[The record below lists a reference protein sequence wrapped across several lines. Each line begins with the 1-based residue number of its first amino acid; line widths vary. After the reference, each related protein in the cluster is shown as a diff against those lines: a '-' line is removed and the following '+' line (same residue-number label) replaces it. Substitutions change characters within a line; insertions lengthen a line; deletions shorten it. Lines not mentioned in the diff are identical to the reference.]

1 MAFKKGS
8 SGNPKGRKAGLPD
21 RRTALRQLIEPL
33 IPSLIEVVHDMALA
47 GDVAACRLLLDK
59 CCANLKPEMQAEP
72 IAVNM
77 AGTATEQCQSILDA
91 IAAGSLAADTGSQL
105 IRAIADTVKVYDST
119 ELLKR
124 LDELESGVKK

>member
-8 SGNPKGRKAGLPD
+8 SGNPKGRKAGIPD
-21 RRTALRQLIEPL
+21 RRTSLRLLIEPL
-33 IPSLIEVVHDMALA
+33 IPSLIEVVHDLAIA
-47 GDVAACRLLLDK
+47 GDVSACRLLMDK
-59 CCANLKPEMQAEP
+59 CCPNVKPETIAEP

-77 AGTATEQCQSILDA
+77 AGTATEQCQSILEA
-91 IAAGSLAADTGSQL
+91 IAAGFIAPDTGSGL